1 MTCFKDDILQKY
13 LDRETSIDEN
23 LRMDEHLNHCTVCAK
38 RLEQLQVRASQIKSL
53 IHSLGDEIKE
63 VTIKPLPLLF
73 TGKKPVIHS
82 KNGWN
87 PLKRLFFGIGAACAL
102 VLIFIYTPKAFPEK
116 SQNALLMQQDFVEI
130 DANKPYSEQE
140 TTITVI
146 DPDGNV
152 SYSK

>member
-13 LDRETSIDEN
+13 LDKETSFDEN
-23 LRMDEHLNHCTVCAK
+23 LTMDEHLNHCTDCAK
-38 RLEQLQVRASQIKSL
+38 RMEQLLVRAMRIKKL
-53 IHSLGDEIKE
+53 IHSLGDENKE
-63 VTIKPLPLLF
+63 ESIKPLPLVF
-73 TGKKPVIHS
+73 AGKKAIIHT

-87 PLKRLFFGIGAACAL
+87 PLKRLFFGVGAACLLA
-102 VLIFIYTPKAFPEK
+102 LIFIYTPKAYPEK
-116 SQNALLMQQDFVEI
+116 SQNVLLMQQDFVEI